1 MSRLLQGLL
10 PEGSVA
16 LCLVVGL
23 EFQHA
28 EKMSFSFVTRLIS
41 QAPPTGAGRTMPLN
55 VRAIVKL
62 CLSRSEQVVLTSLH

>member
-28 EKMSFSFVTRLIS
+28 EKMFSFVTRLIS